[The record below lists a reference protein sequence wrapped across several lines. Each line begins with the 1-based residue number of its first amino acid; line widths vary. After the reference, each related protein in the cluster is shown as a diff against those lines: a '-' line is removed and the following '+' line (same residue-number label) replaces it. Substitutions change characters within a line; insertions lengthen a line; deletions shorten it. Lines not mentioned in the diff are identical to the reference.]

1 MAELPATKVIRLD
14 RRGFRLFAT
23 IDDPA
28 TRNAMTDELVA
39 DLFAVLDATKDDRS
53 IRVLVLQGANGAFCA
68 GANLKGNL
76 ARLKA
81 DVKLDETDPIL
92 TANRRGGELYA
103 KLNAHPM
110 LVIAIV
116 DGPAFGGGLGLTS
129 CADIVLAT
137 PRARFALSETG
148 LGIPPAQIAPYVV
161 ARVGLKHARR
171 LALTGARFDAQEGVA
186 IGLVDH
192 LCPRDDDLQAALNA
206 IYENVGRCAP
216 GANATTKRL
225 LLASIGRRP
234 EELTDEAATAFSAA
248 LRGEE
253 GREGLA
259 AFLEKRPARW
269 VEKS

>member
-14 RRGFRLFAT
+14 RRGFRLIAT

-76 ARLKA
+76 ARLKT
-81 DVKLDETDPIL
+81 DVKLEETDPIL

-171 LALTGARFDAQEGVA
+171 LALTGARFDAREGVA

>member
-1 MAELPATKVIRLD
+1 MPDLPATKVIRLE
-14 RRGFRLFAT
+14 RTGLRLIAT

-39 DLFAVLDATKDDRS
+39 DLFAILDATAHDRS
-53 IRVLVLQGANGAFCA
+53 IRALVLQGANGAFCA
-68 GANLKGNL
+68 GANLKGTIE
-76 ARLKA
+76 RLNA
-81 DVKLDETDPIL
+81 DLKLDETDPL
-92 TANRRGGELYA
+92 FTSNRRSGELYA
-103 KLNAHPM
+103 RLNAHPM

-116 DGPAFGGGLGLTS
+116 DGPAFGGGLGLAC

-137 PRARFALSETG
+137 PQARFALSETG

-161 ARVGLKHARR
+161 ARIGLRHARR
-171 LALTGARFDAQEGVA
+171 LALTGARFDGREAAE

-192 LCPRDDDLQAALNA
+192 FCPRDNDLQAALQSIFEA
-206 IYENVGRCAP
+206 VGRCAP

-225 LLASIGRRP
+225 LLATVDRRP
-234 EELTDEAATAFSAA
+234 EDLVDEAATAFSAA
-248 LRGEE
+248 LRGDE

>member
-1 MAELPATKVIRLD
+1 MDLPTTKVIRLE
-14 RRGFRLFAT
+14 RRGFRLIAT

-28 TRNAMTDELVA
+28 TRNAMTDELAA
-39 DLFAVLDATKDDRS
+39 DLFGILDATHDDRS
-53 IRVLVLQGANGAFCA
+53 VRVLVLQGANGAFCA
-68 GANLKGNL
+68 GANLKANL
-76 ARLKA
+76 ERLKI
-81 DVKLDETDPIL
+81 DLKLDETDPLFI
-92 TANRRGGELYA
+92 ANRRGGELYA

-116 DGPAFGGGLGLTS
+116 DGPAFGGGLGLTC

-161 ARVGLKHARR
+161 ARIGLRHARR
-171 LALTGARFDAQEGVA
+171 LALTGARFDGQEGAA

-192 LCPRDDDLQAALNA
+192 YCPRESDLQSTLAS

-225 LLASIGRRP
+225 LLPTVGRRP
-234 EELTDEAATAFSAA
+234 EELADEAATAFSAS

-269 VEKS
+269 VEKP